1 MEEVNLETNEIKLT
15 LGDWLYNA
23 GIVGFLNVLKHSG
36 DESKYRLDGQNAY
49 FNIEVLEG
57 FEEKYF
63 KYLIDTYEKTLAWS
77 KVVEYK
83 KLLEKISENN
93 FENFNEDKL
102 KTFNDCI
109 ADIKKYT
116 TSNSHLSAYE
126 LISNKLDIVAITKD
140 ISTVKLKKGETVS
153 EKIQEIKDN
162 IEKVMQII
170 RFYEE
175 DESKKYIAGKNVI
188 YSIVNNAWEGVSFL
202 NTLNDRKDKK
212 TGEFINGIEIR
223 DIYLNYKNYFPE
235 ETKKY
240 LEEEKSKYKYNC
252 FTCNSAIKNFDNELA
267 FLNCSGFDTT
277 RKPSHVW
284 NFVNDIAICP
294 ICKLIYSCIPAG
306 FSYVYSN
313 GIYINEN
320 NNIEFALNVNS
331 KLKYEIL
338 KDDHMNQNTTF
349 KAMIVAMQESINSSV
364 SYELS
369 DVQVVKYED
378 EKYRFNILSK
388 NILKVLK
395 KSKDDLNKLLNAGFN
410 EIKTYFRIY
419 EEAVKKIMNN
429 ENLFLLIH
437 KMLILELEQS
447 KDKRF
452 HIGHIKNL
460 MNINYEYLKGVGAM
474 NSNEKD
480 ILKTYSGAGFYLKK
494 AYKDKSSENKL
505 NGISYRLLNALKTNN
520 QGMFMDTVL
529 NCYLYTDKQIPSFF
543 TDCLKEIE
551 LFKTIGYAFVSGLMD
566 GEIKDEKT
574 NGGNE

>member
-1 MEEVNLETNEIKLT
+1 MEEINLETNEIKLT

-36 DESKYRLDGQNAY
+36 DESKYRLNGQNAY

-63 KYLIDTYEKTLAWS
+63 KYLIYIYEKTLAWS

-83 KLLEKISENN
+83 KFLEKISENN
-93 FENFNEDKL
+93 FENFNEDSLEKFG
-102 KTFNDCI
+102 KCI
-109 ADIKKYT
+109 GNIKKYV
-116 TSNSHLSAYE
+116 TSNSHVSAYK
-126 LISNKLDIVAITKD
+126 LISNKLDIVAIAKD

-153 EKIQEIKDN
+153 DRIQEIKEN
-162 IEKVMQII
+162 FEKVMQII
-170 RFYEE
+170 KFYEE

-188 YSIVNNAWEGVSFL
+188 YTIIKNVWNGVSIL
-202 NTLNDRKDKK
+202 NPQTKEKNIYKD
-212 TGEFINGIEIR
+212 
-223 DIYLNYKNYFPE
+223 YKDYFPE
-235 ETKKY
+235 EAKKY
-240 LEEEKSKYKYNC
+240 LEEDKSKYKYNC

-294 ICKLIYSCIPAG
+294 ICKLIYSCVPAG

-320 NNIEFALNVNS
+320 NNIEFALNING

-395 KSKDDLNKLLNAGFN
+395 KSKDDLNKLLNAGFT

-419 EEAVKKIMNN
+419 EEAMKKIMNN

-494 AYKDKSSENKL
+494 AYKDKSSDNKL

-529 NCYLYTDKQIPSFF
+529 NCYLYTGKQIPSFF

-566 GEIKDEKT
+566 GEIKEEKT